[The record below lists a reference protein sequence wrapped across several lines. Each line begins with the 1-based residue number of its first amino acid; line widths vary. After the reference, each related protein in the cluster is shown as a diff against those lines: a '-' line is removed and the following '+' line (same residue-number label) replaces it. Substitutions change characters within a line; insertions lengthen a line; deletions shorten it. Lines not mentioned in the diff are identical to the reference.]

1 LNARVKAISG
11 DLVQTDQVL
20 SGGSYLSQHDLR
32 IHFGLGDHK
41 AVDKVE
47 IVWPNGK
54 IELLSNLAADHFY
67 YIKEG
72 KGIVL
77 PESSQP
83 GPASRR

>member
-1 LNARVKAISG
+1 LNARVKATSG

-20 SGGSYLSQHDLR
+20 SGGSYLSQNDLR
-32 IHFGLGDHK
+32 IHFGLGDRK

-47 IVWPNGK
+47 IVWPTGK

-72 KGIVL
+72 KGIVS
-77 PESSQP
+77 PESSRP
-83 GPASRR
+83 DPARQR